1 MTSLTTLDQP
11 QGRLS
16 GSGLVFVCALAAL
29 AALLFFGC
37 GATGPVVWTKVEPE
51 LEAAQAQ
58 ELTPL
63 ELRLIEGRPTGLLLS
78 MGAHAKLNTSPT
90 ATLALVRQL
99 NDEEP
104 ITLHTL
110 AITDELWQGLLA
122 QGGLQLVDQQL
133 EPGSRYHYWLELSDQ
148 ARAARASAKASIT
161 WPARVPAPSDLTI
174 HVETRQASVELSWAA
189 QGADGAV
196 IFRREIGGDSSGQ
209 RLTRH
214 ALVTPAQDHLYVD
227 ADVKPGGVYAY
238 RIAMASFVDDIPC
251 FGAPG
256 AERFVNV
263 PDVEPALGLTPAQ
276 SPPAQV
282 TPQETSDSPI
292 N

>member
-1 MTSLTTLDQP
+1 MTSDQP

-16 GSGLVFVCALAAL
+16 GLGLVFVYAITFCATLP
-29 AALLFFGC
+29 FVGC
-37 GATGPVVWTKVEPE
+37 GATGPVVQTRVEPE
-51 LEAAQAQ
+51 LETAQAHAQ
-58 ELTPL
+58 TPL

-78 MGAHAKLNTSPT
+78 MGASAKLSTSPT
-90 ATLALVRQL
+90 ATLALMRQL
-99 NDEEP
+99 NNKEP

-122 QGGLQLVDQQL
+122 TGGLQLVDQQL
-133 EPGSRYHYWLELSDQ
+133 EPGSRYHYWLELNDQ
-148 ARAARASAKASIT
+148 ARAPRTSAKASIT
-161 WPARVPAPSDLTI
+161 WPALVPTPSDLTI
-174 HVETRQASVELSWAA
+174 HVETRQASVELSWAS

-196 IFRREIGGDSSGQ
+196 IFRREIGGDPSAQ

-251 FGAPG
+251 FGVPG

-263 PDVEPALGLTPAQ
+263 PDVEPPPTQP
-276 SPPAQV
+276 PPAQV
-282 TPQETSDSPI
+282 TPQQTSPTLPEEPPQGAP
-292 N
+292 